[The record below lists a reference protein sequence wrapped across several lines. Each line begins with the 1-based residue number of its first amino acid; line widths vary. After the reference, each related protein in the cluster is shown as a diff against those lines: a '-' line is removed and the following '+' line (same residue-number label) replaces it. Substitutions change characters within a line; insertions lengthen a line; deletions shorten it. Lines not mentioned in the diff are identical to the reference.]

1 MVTIAPLGNPV
12 LFPKIALA
20 AIVLFLTTTLLVR
33 RIPGALLIGIVA
45 GTLLSFIPFFHA
57 RGTSLEVLNLSLAPT
72 FLKLDLPGALNWS
85 FASLILTLL
94 FVDFFDTA
102 GTVVGLSVKAG
113 FVDEKGDIP
122 RLGRVL
128 AADSIG
134 PVVASLFG
142 TSTVTSYIESAAGI
156 EAGGRTG
163 LTSVVTGILFL
174 LAVFAAPLVGYI
186 PAVVI
191 APVLVI
197 VGIMMMESV
206 TRISFSDYTEAVP
219 ALITITV
226 MPFTYSISNGIFL
239 GFTSYT
245 VLKLLTGKIRDLHP
259 VMIVLSL
266 LFLLFFLLSPVY
278 R

>member
-1 MVTIAPLGNPV
+1 MNFIASQLNK
-12 LFPKIALA
+12 LFTMTRS
-20 AIVLFLTTTLLVR
+20 V
-33 RIPGALLIGIVA
+33 
-45 GTLLSFIPFFHA
+45 A
-57 RGTSLEVLNLSLAPT
+57 RG
-72 FLKLDLPGALNWS
+72 
-85 FASLILTLL
+85 
-94 FVDFFDTA
+94 
-102 GTVVGLSVKAG
+102 
-113 FVDEKGDIP
+113 
-122 RLGRVL
+122 
-128 AADSIG
+128 
-134 PVVASLFG
+134 
-142 TSTVTSYIESAAGI
+142 AAGI

-174 LAVFAAPLVGYI
+174 LAVFAALLVGYI

-239 GFTSYT
+239 GFTSCT

-266 LFLLFFLLSPVY
+266 LFLLFFLLCPVY